1 MKYKNLYLLSY
12 IILMTSTS
20 KSQVLFKM
28 GNYRN
33 LAYSSFGYNGSFEN
47 ATFGIA
53 RRDYIR
59 VIKKEIIGILDV
71 SIPITNQF
79 FTKHVLKKG
88 LQIDLY
94 ESNRFKIP
102 FTLASSSIVRYNSL
116 VKYHDVTS
124 EFTINPG
131 IYTERFTLA
140 LDLKYEL
147 ILFRH
152 IKYSQQYRQDVNS
165 KAVNHWTNPLFDV
178 FKFGVVGGF
187 NFKRWVIYMKTGY
200 ERNPFSF
207 KKYIPGYIVLGFGF
221 KFGIKPLTNTL
232 TTKLN

>member
-1 MKYKNLYLLSY
+1 MKGKYLYALSFVV
-12 IILMTSTS
+12 LMISTS

-28 GNYRN
+28 GDYRN
-33 LAYSSFGYNGSFEN
+33 LTYSSTGYNGSFAN
-47 ATFGIA
+47 ITIGIA
-53 RRDYIR
+53 RRDYVR
-59 VIKKEIIGILDV
+59 LIKKEIIGILDV
-71 SIPITNQF
+71 SIPITHQF
-79 FTKHVLKKG
+79 FTRHVIKKG

-94 ESNRFKIP
+94 KSKRLKIP
-102 FTLASSSIVRYNSL
+102 FTLASSSIVRQNNL
-116 VKYHDVTS
+116 FKYHDVTS

-131 IYTERFTLA
+131 IYDEKFTLA

-152 IKYSQQYRQDVNS
+152 IKYSQEYRQEIDS

-187 NFKRWVIYMKTGY
+187 NFKRWVVYMKTGY

-207 KKYIPGYIVLGFGF
+207 KKYIPGYIVVGFGF
-221 KFGIKPLTNTL
+221 KFGTKPMKTSSSS
-232 TTKLN
+232 